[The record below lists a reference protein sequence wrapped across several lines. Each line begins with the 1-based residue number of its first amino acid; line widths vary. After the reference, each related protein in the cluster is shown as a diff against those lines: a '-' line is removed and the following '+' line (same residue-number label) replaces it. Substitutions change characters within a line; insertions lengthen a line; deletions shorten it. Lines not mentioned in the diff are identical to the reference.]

1 MVNDEQNIKQ
11 HYTRLHDV
19 HTKLHEDGF
28 IRSKHL
34 RVIRAHVHR
43 GTRNLLVNELADV
56 VSEAKPVFLMP
67 LERTFCCIF
76 EFGTLRV

>member
-1 MVNDEQNIKQ
+1 MKLASNNTEEL
-11 HYTRLHDV
+11 HYTRLYDV

-28 IRSKHL
+28 ILSKHL
-34 RVIRAHVHR
+34 RVIR

-56 VSEAKPVFLMP
+56 VSEAKHEFLIP

-76 EFGTLRV
+76 ESGTVRV